1 MRVQEN
7 LQENSHLKPEIL
19 ETLTSKSLYFSLR
32 DVQSKMHVHRPDEL
46 QFEYTKI
53 MMGFLLHNPQPRSI
67 CMIGLGGGSLPKFCY
82 RYLPHTDITVIEI
95 NPHVIACRSDFLIPP
110 DDHRFRIKLAD
121 AADFLKV
128 TERNFDVL
136 IADGFDIHGLPPQLS
151 SRRFYDACNAVLNPG
166 GIFVANLH
174 GCHRLFDVFL
184 DRIQASFD
192 GSLLTVN
199 DPSASNRLTFSVK
212 DAPRALSSLASTRRP
227 QGFDEL
233 AWKELVPSMARVFLA
248 SRTPLRHGCAEN

>member
-1 MRVQEN
+1 MSSDQN
-7 LQENSHLKPEIL
+7 LQEKLHVKPEIF
-19 ETLTSKSLYFSLR
+19 ETSTSKMLYFSLR
-32 DVQSKMHVHRPDEL
+32 DVQSKMHVQRPDEL
-46 QFEYTKI
+46 QFEYTKL

-82 RYLPHTDITVIEI
+82 RYLTRTDITVIEI
-95 NPHVIACRSDFLIPP
+95 NPHVIAYRNDFLIPL
-110 DDHRFRIKLAD
+110 DDHRFRIRLAD

-128 TERNFDVL
+128 TEQKFDVL
-136 IADGFDIHGLPPQLS
+136 IADGFDINGLPPQLS
-151 SRRFYDACNAVLNPG
+151 SRRFYDTCNAVLNTR

-199 DPSASNRLTFSVK
+199 DPSASNRLVFSVK
-212 DAPRALSSLASTRRP
+212 DDLHALGSLGNTRCP
-227 QGFDEL
+227 PGFDEM
-233 AWKELVPSMARVFLA
+233 AWKELLPSMARVFLA
-248 SRTPLRHGCAEN
+248 SKTPLHQGCTEH